1 MLHQS
6 QSPFS
11 NRFAQ
16 FLDWVCFY
24 MYRPWYLLLDEF
36 LCCFVPTTQELK
48 TPWRRLPHLFIIAP
62 LTLLGTIA
70 TLPLLV
76 ISFSLWFLLVQPF
89 IVQPF
94 IYSCSIRKET
104 VSYLKDQYT
113 FVTANVCLLPN
124 CVGRMNNLTH
134 NTLRGSE
141 MGREFARTGA
151 KVSGDCDGCDGT
163 SHLTQLSKANTTIK
177 NNGHVQNGAAPVRIP
192 AAKGKEE
199 DPIDHAILTEFPASD
214 FVCFQ
219 ETFDRQ
225 SSKRLVE
232 ELHKCYSY
240 IIYDVGVH
248 SLHSN
253 FYTYNSGLAIA
264 SKYPIMHA
272 EFDYFQD
279 SKMQCRLSSKGVL
292 ITKILLGQNST
303 GQDVVGYLT
312 NTHLQAYPGKDKT
325 HLKQLDCLVQWLE
338 EFRSK
343 KDSFGEVVA
352 FDVVCGDFNFDNMS
366 PGHHY
371 CWEHPLFDKYVDI
384 CRVKPGL
391 DKEWVLGTDRR
402 HIPMWDPR
410 IGTPEKFKSALED
423 PALRQYYVFDAD
435 IEVSS
440 LDYAGVMP
448 ERDEHGDIILK
459 PTVGGKRRLDYILF
473 RRGSIQNVTRLN
485 FVTQL
490 VLLTDHIPVSMTLR
504 TIKAAK

>member
-240 IIYDVGVH
+240 IIYD
-248 SLHSN
+248 
-253 FYTYNSGLAIA
+253 
-264 SKYPIMHA
+264 
-272 EFDYFQD
+272 
-279 SKMQCRLSSKGVL
+279 
-292 ITKILLGQNST
+292 ILLGQNST